1 MRKLICEVQ
10 QMRLYHLLRST
21 TFVCG
26 MMLLPVTAV
35 GAQKNVIQQ
44 TRPVGLI
51 KGSVTSD
58 SGEPLTGVTVKE
70 SGGGNGT
77 VTDIDGNFSVNAA
90 PGSLLTFSYTGFKP
104 QTVKAQEGMQ
114 VVLQS
119 NVNDLNEVVV
129 VGYGTQK
136 KANLTGAVA
145 SVNGSVLENRP
156 ISNIGQGLQG
166 VVPNLNVSMGHGG
179 APGAGASFN
188 VRGTTSLNGGEP
200 LVLVDNV
207 QMDANLVNPDD
218 IESISVLKDAASA
231 AIYGARAAYGV
242 ILITTKKGK
251 LNSRPTVQ
259 FSASGYWQSPAVEM
273 HNVNSLDYLKMIDIA
288 YQNSGGSGHYFNPLV
303 YEYTEKYVNGT
314 YDQPVFFDK
323 SYSAFKYGYNGNTDW
338 WNELYKT
345 SFSQIYNASISGGS
359 QKTRYYV
366 SLGSNNQGG
375 ILKATDEKYN
385 KYNANINVTSE
396 LTPWMEVSAKIAHTY
411 TTEMH
416 PTGGT
421 TAMNNTAYSGLS
433 AYSGMMK
440 SDLSPLMPVK
450 HPDGHYAGQGN
461 FTNPVAIQAQGGNAR
476 YRQNDLWMTAG
487 VKLTPIK
494 GLIVNADYTWNYYG
508 WASTQ
513 HVRNFY
519 DYTAVP
525 GTENYYPWTNPSS
538 VTRSNSD
545 DYYSSFNAFAE
556 YNLSLGNNDHNMK
569 FMVGYNQEKKRTQ
582 YYYAGRKDLIDP
594 ENPAINQAI
603 GDMAIDGNM
612 GQWAV
617 NGTFARFNYDYKGRY
632 LLELN
637 GRYDG
642 SSKFKKGHRYQFFP
656 SISAAWRL
664 SEEKFFEGVKSWWDN
679 MKVRVSYG
687 SLGNQAV
694 NGNFPY
700 LATYGIN
707 TKYGALLGGGRP
719 VAVYAPGLVSS
730 SFTWETVNQID
741 FGFDAAFLRNRLS
754 ASFDWY
760 RRNTKDMLTDGEVL
774 PAVLGASVPRQ
785 NAANLKTVGW
795 ELSLEWN
802 DRLANG
808 LSYHVKGVLSDYQST
823 ITKFNNP
830 TGLISQYYVGRKMN
844 EIWGYV
850 SNGLFQTE
858 QEANAHANQSYLY
871 GGKWT
876 AGDVRFEDLD
886 GNNKIDIGDNTLAN
900 PGDRKIIGNST
911 PRFAFGITAGLEYK
925 GIDFEMFWQGIG
937 KRDWFPGNGSAAYW
951 GFTNEWQTPLTTSLD
966 YWTPE
971 NTNAFFPRLGW
982 ANGGNRNTST
992 RYLQNASYCRL
1003 KNVTLGYTLPRN
1015 ILDKIGV
1022 SRLRVYVT
1030 GENLLTFTSLIKA
1043 FDPETLNNMTYP
1055 INRKIAVGLN
1065 LTF

>member
-58 SGEPLTGVTVKE
+58 SGEPLTGVTVKV

-119 NVNDLNEVVV
+119 SVNDLNEVVV

-145 SVNGSVLENRP
+145 SVNGNVLENRP

-166 VVPNLNVSMGHGG
+166 VVPNLNISMGHGG

-656 SISAAWRL
+656 SISAAWRI

-679 MKVRVSYG
+679 MKLRVSYG

-719 VAVYAPGLVSS
+719 VAVFAPGLVSS

-937 KRDWFPGNGSAAYW
+937 KRDWFPGSGSAAYW

>member
-1 MRKLICEVQ
+1 MRRLICEVQ

-58 SGEPLTGVTVKE
+58 SGEPLTGVTVKV

-119 NVNDLNEVVV
+119 SVNDLNEVVV

-145 SVNGSVLENRP
+145 SVNGNVLENRP

-679 MKVRVSYG
+679 MKLRVSYG

-719 VAVYAPGLVSS
+719 VAVFAPGLVSS

-937 KRDWFPGNGSAAYW
+937 KRDWFPGSGSAAYW

>member
-58 SGEPLTGVTVKE
+58 SGEPLTGVTVKVAN
-70 SGGGNGT
+70 GGNGT
-77 VTDIDGNFSVNAA
+77 VTDIEGNFSVNAA

-119 NVNDLNEVVV
+119 SVNDLNEVVV

-656 SISAAWRL
+656 SISAAWRI

-679 MKVRVSYG
+679 MKLRVSYG

-719 VAVYAPGLVSS
+719 VAVFAPGLVSS

-937 KRDWFPGNGSAAYW
+937 KRDWFPGSGSAAYW

>member
-58 SGEPLTGVTVKE
+58 SGEPLTGVTVKV

-119 NVNDLNEVVV
+119 SVNDLNEVVV

-679 MKVRVSYG
+679 MKLRVSYG

-707 TKYGALLGGGRP
+707 TKYGALLGGRRP
-719 VAVYAPGLVSS
+719 VAVFAPGLVSS

-830 TGLISQYYVGRKMN
+830 TGLISQYYVGHKLN

>member
-58 SGEPLTGVTVKE
+58 SGEPLTGVTVKV

-119 NVNDLNEVVV
+119 SVNDLNEVVV

-679 MKVRVSYG
+679 MKLRVSYG

-719 VAVYAPGLVSS
+719 VAVFAPGLVSS

-830 TGLISQYYVGRKMN
+830 TGLISQYYVGRKLN

-1003 KNVTLGYTLPRN
+1003 KNVTLGYTIPRN

-1055 INRKIAVGLN
+1055 INKKIAVGLN

>member
-1 MRKLICEVQ
+1 MQ
-10 QMRLYHLLRST
+10 QMRFNRLLRNT
-21 TFVCG
+21 TFLCG
-26 MMLLPVTAV
+26 MFLLPSSMVA
-35 GAQKNVIQQ
+35 ASKNAILQ
-44 TRPVGLI
+44 TQPVSQI
-51 KGSVTSD
+51 KGLVLSN
-58 SGEPLTGVTVKE
+58 SGEPLIGVTVRVAG
-70 SGGGNGT
+70 SSVGA
-77 VTDIDGNFSVNAA
+77 VTDIDGNFMLNVAQGT
-90 PGSLLTFSYTGFKP
+90 PLTFSYTGFKSY
-104 QTVKAQEGMQ
+104 TAKAQNGMQ
-114 VVLQS
+114 VTLQS
-119 NVNDLNEVVV
+119 NINDLNEVVV

-145 SVNGSVLENRP
+145 SVNGKVLENRP
-156 ISNIGQGLQG
+156 ISNLGQGLQG
-166 VVPNLNVSMGHGG
+166 VVPNLNISMGRGG

-218 IESISVLKDAASA
+218 IESISVLKDAASS

-251 LNSRPTVQ
+251 INSRPTVQ
-259 FSASGYWQSPAVEM
+259 FSASGYWQKPAVEM
-273 HNVNSLDYLKMIDIA
+273 HNVNSLDYLKMMDIA

-303 YEYTEKYVNGT
+303 YSYVEKYMNGT
-314 YDQPVFFDK
+314 YGLPVFYDK
-323 SYSAFKYGYNGNTDW
+323 SYNVSKYGYNGNTDW

-345 SFSQIYNASISGGS
+345 SFSQIYNASISGGT

-375 ILKATDEKYN
+375 ILKATNEKYN
-385 KYNANINVTSE
+385 KYNTNINVTSE
-396 LTPWMEVSAKIAHTY
+396 LASWLEVSAKITHTY

-421 TAMNNTAYSGLS
+421 TAMNSTAYSGLS

-440 SDLSPLMPVK
+440 SDLSPLMPVR

-461 FTNPVAIQAQGGNAR
+461 FTNPVAIQAQGGNAKTR
-476 YRQNDLWMTAG
+476 KNDLWMSAG
-487 VKLTPIK
+487 IKLTPIK
-494 GLIVNADYTWNYYG
+494 HLVINADYTWNFFG
-508 WASTQ
+508 LSSTQ
-513 HVRNFY
+513 HVKNFY

-538 VTRSNSD
+538 VTKEHND

-556 YNLSLGNNDHNMK
+556 YSLALGKDAHNLR
-569 FMVGYNQEKKRTQ
+569 FMLGYNQEKKQTQ
-582 YYYAGRKDLIDP
+582 YYYGGRKDLIDP
-594 ENPAINQAI
+594 NNPAINQAT
-603 GDMAIDGNM
+603 GDMALNGNM

-617 NGTFARFNYDYKGRY
+617 NGSFARINYDYQGKY

-642 SSKFKKGHRYQFFP
+642 SSKFKKGYRYQFFP
-656 SISAAWRL
+656 SVSVAWRV
-664 SEEKFFEGVKSWWDN
+664 SEEKFFEKMKSWVDN
-679 MKVRVSYG
+679 LKVRSSYG
-687 SLGNQAV
+687 SLGNQV
-694 NGNFPY
+694 VKGDFPY

-707 TKYGALLGGGRP
+707 TKYDAILGGIRP
-719 VAVYAPGLVSS
+719 VAIKAPGLVSP
-730 SFTWETVNQID
+730 SFTWETVNQMDLGID
-741 FGFDAAFLRNRLS
+741 ASVLHNRLNF
-754 ASFDWY
+754 SFDWY

-774 PAVLGASVPRQ
+774 PAVLGAKVPRK

-802 DRLANG
+802 DRLACG

-830 TGLISQYYVGRKMN
+830 TGLISQYYVGHKMN

-850 SNGLFQTE
+850 SNGLFQSDE
-858 QEANAHANQSYLY
+858 EAAKHANQSYLY
-871 GGKWT
+871 GGKWG

-886 GNNKIDIGDNTLAN
+886 GDNRINIGDNTLKN

-911 PRFAFGITAGLEYK
+911 PRFAYGLTAGCEYK
-925 GIDFEMFWQGIG
+925 GFDFEMFWQGIG
-937 KRDWFPGNGSAAYW
+937 KRDWFPGSGTSAYW
-951 GFTNEWQTPLTTSLD
+951 GFTDEWQTPLTTSLD

-971 NTNAFFPRLGW
+971 NTNAFFPKLGW
-982 ANGGNRNTST
+982 ANRGNRVVSS

-1003 KNVTLGYTLPRN
+1003 KNVTLGYSIPKT
-1015 ILDKIGV
+1015 ILNKIGV

-1030 GENLLTFTSLIKA
+1030 GENLFTITSLIKA

-1055 INRKIAVGLN
+1055 INKKIAIGLN

>member
-1 MRKLICEVQ
+1 MRRLICEVQ

-21 TFVCG
+21 TFACG

-58 SGEPLTGVTVKE
+58 SGEPLTGVTVKV

-119 NVNDLNEVVV
+119 SVNDLNEVVV

-145 SVNGSVLENRP
+145 SVNGNVLENRP

-166 VVPNLNVSMGHGG
+166 VVPNLNISMGHGG

-679 MKVRVSYG
+679 MKLRVSYG

-719 VAVYAPGLVSS
+719 VAVFAPGLVSS

-1055 INRKIAVGLN
+1055 INKKIAVGLN

>member
-58 SGEPLTGVTVKE
+58 SGEPLTGVTVKV

-119 NVNDLNEVVV
+119 SVNDLNEVVV

-679 MKVRVSYG
+679 MKLRVSYG

-719 VAVYAPGLVSS
+719 VAVFAPGLVSS

-802 DRLANG
+802 DRLSNG

-886 GNNKIDIGDNTLAN
+886 GNNRIDIGDNTLAN

-937 KRDWFPGNGSAAYW
+937 KRDWFPGSGSAAYW

-1055 INRKIAVGLN
+1055 INKKIAVGLN

>member
-1 MRKLICEVQ
+1 MKQSICKKQE
-10 QMRLYHLLRST
+10 MRLNHLLRSA
-21 TFVCG
+21 TFLCG
-26 MMLLPVTAV
+26 MMLLPSPMA
-35 GAQKNVIQQ
+35 GAPKSITQQ
-44 TRPVGLI
+44 TQPVGLI
-51 KGSVTSD
+51 KGSITSD
-58 SGEPLTGVTVKE
+58 SGEPLIGVTVKVA
-70 SGGGNGT
+70 GGQGA

-90 PGSLLTFSYTGFKP
+90 PGTMLTFSYTGFKT
-104 QTVKAQEGMQ
+104 QTAKAQNGMR
-114 VVLQS
+114 VVLESDVS
-119 NVNDLNEVVV
+119 NLNEVVV

-145 SVNGSVLENRP
+145 SVNGAVLENRP

-166 VVPNLNVSMGHGG
+166 VVPNLNVTMGRGG
-179 APGAGASFN
+179 APGASASFN

-207 QMDANLVNPDD
+207 QMDPNLVNPDD

-259 FSASGYWQSPAVEM
+259 FSASGYWQKPAVEM
-273 HNVNSLDYLKMIDIA
+273 HNVNSLDYLRMIDIA

-303 YEYTEKYVNGT
+303 YSYAEKYANGT
-314 YDQPVFFDK
+314 YDQPVFYDK
-323 SYSAFKYGYNGNTDW
+323 AYNASKYGYCGNTDW

-359 QKTRYYV
+359 EKTSYYV
-366 SLGSNNQGG
+366 SLGANNQGG

-396 LTPWMEVSAKIAHTY
+396 VTPWMEVSAKIAHTY
-411 TTEMH
+411 TTEIH

-421 TAMNNTAYSGLS
+421 TAMNSTPYSGLS
-433 AYSGMMK
+433 PYSGMMK

-461 FTNPVAIQAQGGNAR
+461 FTNPVAIQAQGGNAQF
-476 YRQNDLWMTAG
+476 RQNDLWMTGA

-494 GLIVNADYTWNYYG
+494 GLVVNADYTWNFYG
-508 WASTQ
+508 LSSTQ

-525 GTENYYPWTNPSS
+525 GTENYYPWTNPNS
-538 VTRSNSD
+538 VTKANND

-556 YNLSLGNNDHNMK
+556 YSLALAENSHNLK

-582 YYYAGRKDLIDP
+582 YYYAGRKDLINPD
-594 ENPAINQAI
+594 NPAINQAT
-603 GDMAIDGNM
+603 GDMAINGNM

-617 NGTFARFNYDYKGRY
+617 NGTFARINYDYQGRY

-642 SSKFKKGHRYQFFP
+642 SSKFKKGYRYQFFP
-656 SISAAWRL
+656 SVSLAWRV
-664 SEEKFFEGVKSWWDN
+664 SEEKFFEGMKTWWDN
-679 MKVRVSYG
+679 LKLRGSYG
-687 SLGNQAV
+687 SLGNQV
-694 NGNFPY
+694 VSGNFPY

-707 TKYGALLGGGRP
+707 SKYGALLGGKLP
-719 VAVYAPGLVSS
+719 VAITAPGLVSA

-741 FGFDAAFLRNRLS
+741 LGFDASFLRNRLNV
-754 ASFDWY
+754 SFDWY
-760 RRNTKDMLTDGEVL
+760 RRNTKDMLVDGEAL
-774 PAVLGASVPRQ
+774 PAVLGADVPRM
-785 NAANLKTVGW
+785 NAADLKTLGW

-802 DRLANG
+802 DRLPFG

-830 TGLISQYYVGRKMN
+830 TGLINKYYVGRKLN

-850 SNGLFQTE
+850 SNGLFQSDE
-858 QEANAHANQSYLY
+858 EAAAHANQSYLY
-871 GGKWT
+871 GGKWG
-876 AGDVRFEDLD
+876 AGDVRYEDLNGD
-886 GNNKIDIGDNTLAN
+886 NKINDGDNTLGK
-900 PGDRKIIGNST
+900 PGDRKVIGNST
-911 PRFAFGITAGLEYK
+911 PRFAYGITAGCEYK
-925 GIDFEMFWQGIG
+925 GFDFEMFWQGIG
-937 KRDWFPGNGSAAYW
+937 KRDWFPGQGSAAYW

-966 YWTPE
+966 YWTTE
-971 NTNAFFPRLGW
+971 NRNAFFPKLGW
-982 ANGGNRNTST
+982 NNGGNRVAST
-992 RYLQNASYCRL
+992 RYLQSASYCRL
-1003 KNVTLGYTLPRN
+1003 KSITLGYTIPKA
-1015 ILDKIGV
+1015 ILDKVGV
-1022 SRLRVYVT
+1022 SRLRVYIT
-1030 GENLLTFTSLIKA
+1030 GENLFTFTPLIKA
-1043 FDPETLNNMTYP
+1043 FDPETLDNLTYP
-1055 INRKIAVGLN
+1055 INKKLAVGLN

>member
-58 SGEPLTGVTVKE
+58 SGEPLTGVTVKV

-77 VTDIDGNFSVNAA
+77 VTDIEGNFSVNAA

-119 NVNDLNEVVV
+119 SVNDLNEVVV

-679 MKVRVSYG
+679 MKLRVSYG

-719 VAVYAPGLVSS
+719 VAVFAPGLVSS

-937 KRDWFPGNGSAAYW
+937 KRDWFPGSGSAAYW

-1055 INRKIAVGLN
+1055 INKKIAVGLN

>member
-58 SGEPLTGVTVKE
+58 SGEPLTGVTVKVAN
-70 SGGGNGT
+70 GGNGT

-119 NVNDLNEVVV
+119 SVNDLNEVVV

-556 YNLSLGNNDHNMK
+556 YNLSLGNNDHNIK

-656 SISAAWRL
+656 SISAAWRI

-679 MKVRVSYG
+679 MKLRVSYG

-719 VAVYAPGLVSS
+719 VAVFAPGLVSS

-937 KRDWFPGNGSAAYW
+937 KRDWFPGSGSAAYW

-1043 FDPETLNNMTYP
+1043 FDPETLNNMTYQ
-1055 INRKIAVGLN
+1055 IGRAHV
-1065 LTF
+1065 

>member
-1 MRKLICEVQ
+1 MKRSICKKQE
-10 QMRLYHLLRST
+10 MRLNHLLRSA
-21 TFVCG
+21 TFLCG
-26 MMLLPVTAV
+26 MMLLPSPMA
-35 GAQKNVIQQ
+35 GAPKSITQQ
-44 TRPVGLI
+44 TQPVGLI
-51 KGSVTSD
+51 KGSITSD
-58 SGEPLTGVTVKE
+58 SGEPLIGVTVKVA
-70 SGGGNGT
+70 GGQGA

-90 PGSLLTFSYTGFKP
+90 PGTMLTFSYTGFKT
-104 QTVKAQEGMQ
+104 QTAKAQNGMR
-114 VVLQS
+114 VVLESDVS
-119 NVNDLNEVVV
+119 NLNEVVV

-145 SVNGSVLENRP
+145 SVNGAVLENRP

-166 VVPNLNVSMGHGG
+166 VVPNLNVTMGRGG
-179 APGAGASFN
+179 APGASASFN

-207 QMDANLVNPDD
+207 QMDPNLVNPDD

-259 FSASGYWQSPAVEM
+259 FSASGYWQKPAVEM
-273 HNVNSLDYLKMIDIA
+273 HNVNSLDYLRMIDIA
-288 YQNSGGSGHYFNPLV
+288 YQNSGGSGHYFNSLV
-303 YEYTEKYVNGT
+303 YSYAEKYANGT
-314 YDQPVFFDK
+314 YDQPVFYDK
-323 SYSAFKYGYNGNTDW
+323 TYNASKYGYCGNTDW

-359 QKTRYYV
+359 EKTSYYV
-366 SLGSNNQGG
+366 SLGANNQGG

-396 LTPWMEVSAKIAHTY
+396 VTPWMEVSAKIAHTY

-421 TAMNNTAYSGLS
+421 TAMNSTPYSGLS
-433 AYSGMMK
+433 PYSGMMK

-461 FTNPVAIQAQGGNAR
+461 FTNPVAIQAQGGNAQF
-476 YRQNDLWMTAG
+476 RQNDLWMTGA

-494 GLIVNADYTWNYYG
+494 GLVVNADYTWNFYG
-508 WASTQ
+508 LSSTQ

-525 GTENYYPWTNPSS
+525 GTENYYPWTNPNS
-538 VTRSNSD
+538 VTKANND

-556 YNLSLGNNDHNMK
+556 YSLALAENSHNLK

-582 YYYAGRKDLIDP
+582 YYYAGRKDLINPD
-594 ENPAINQAI
+594 NPAINQAT
-603 GDMAIDGNM
+603 GDMAINGNM

-617 NGTFARFNYDYKGRY
+617 NGTFARINYDYQGRY

-642 SSKFKKGHRYQFFP
+642 SSKFKKGYRYQFFP
-656 SISAAWRL
+656 SVSLAWRV
-664 SEEKFFEGVKSWWDN
+664 SEEKFFEGMKTWWDN
-679 MKVRVSYG
+679 LKLRGSYG
-687 SLGNQAV
+687 SLGNQV
-694 NGNFPY
+694 VSGNFPY

-707 TKYGALLGGGRP
+707 SKYGALLGGKLP
-719 VAVYAPGLVSS
+719 VAITAPGLVSA

-741 FGFDAAFLRNRLS
+741 LGFDASFLRNRLNV
-754 ASFDWY
+754 SFDWY
-760 RRNTKDMLTDGEVL
+760 RRNTKDMLVDGEAL
-774 PAVLGASVPRQ
+774 PAVLGADVPRM
-785 NAANLKTVGW
+785 NAADLKTLGW

-802 DRLANG
+802 DRLPFG

-830 TGLISQYYVGRKMN
+830 TGLINKYYVGRKLN

-850 SNGLFQTE
+850 SNGLFQSDE
-858 QEANAHANQSYLY
+858 EAAAHANQSYLY
-871 GGKWT
+871 GGKWG
-876 AGDVRFEDLD
+876 AGDVRYEDLNGD
-886 GNNKIDIGDNTLAN
+886 NKINDGDNTLGK
-900 PGDRKIIGNST
+900 PGDRKVIGNST
-911 PRFAFGITAGLEYK
+911 PRFAYGITAGCEYK
-925 GIDFEMFWQGIG
+925 GFDFEMFWQGIG
-937 KRDWFPGNGSAAYW
+937 KRDWFPGSGSAAYW

-966 YWTPE
+966 YWTTE
-971 NTNAFFPRLGW
+971 NRNAFFPKLGW
-982 ANGGNRNTST
+982 NNGGNRVAST
-992 RYLQNASYCRL
+992 RYLQSASYCRL
-1003 KNVTLGYTLPRN
+1003 KSITLGYTIPKA
-1015 ILDKIGV
+1015 ILDKVGV
-1022 SRLRVYVT
+1022 SRLRVYIT
-1030 GENLLTFTSLIKA
+1030 GENLFTFTPLIKA
-1043 FDPETLNNMTYP
+1043 FDPETLDNLTYP
-1055 INRKIAVGLN
+1055 INKKLAVGLN

>member
-58 SGEPLTGVTVKE
+58 SGEPLTGVTVKV

-119 NVNDLNEVVV
+119 SVNDLNEVVV

-679 MKVRVSYG
+679 MKLRVSYG

-719 VAVYAPGLVSS
+719 VAVFAPGLVSS

>member
-58 SGEPLTGVTVKE
+58 SGEPLTGVTVKV

-119 NVNDLNEVVV
+119 SVNDLNEVVV

-476 YRQNDLWMTAG
+476 YRQSDLWMTAG

-656 SISAAWRL
+656 SISAAWRI

-679 MKVRVSYG
+679 MKLRVSYG

-830 TGLISQYYVGRKMN
+830 TGLISQYYVGRKLN

-937 KRDWFPGNGSAAYW
+937 KRDWFPGSGSAAYW

>member
-58 SGEPLTGVTVKE
+58 SGEPLTGVTVKV

-119 NVNDLNEVVV
+119 SVNDLNEVVV

-679 MKVRVSYG
+679 MKLRVSYG

-951 GFTNEWQTPLTTSLD
+951 GFTNEWQTPLTTSPD

-1055 INRKIAVGLN
+1055 INKKIAVGLN

>member
-58 SGEPLTGVTVKE
+58 SGEPLTGVTVKV

-119 NVNDLNEVVV
+119 SVNDLNEVVV

-656 SISAAWRL
+656 SISAAWRI

-679 MKVRVSYG
+679 MKLRVSYG

-719 VAVYAPGLVSS
+719 VAVFAPGLVSS

-911 PRFAFGITAGLEYK
+911 PRFAFGITTGLEYK

-1055 INRKIAVGLN
+1055 INKKIAVGLN

>member
-58 SGEPLTGVTVKE
+58 SGEPLTGVTVKV

-119 NVNDLNEVVV
+119 SVNDLNEVVV

-656 SISAAWRL
+656 SISAAWRI

-679 MKVRVSYG
+679 MKLRVSYG

-937 KRDWFPGNGSAAYW
+937 KRDWFPGSGSAAYW

-1055 INRKIAVGLN
+1055 INKKIAVGLN

>member
-1 MRKLICEVQ
+1 MKV
-10 QMRLYHLLRST
+10 
-21 TFVCG
+21 
-26 MMLLPVTAV
+26 
-35 GAQKNVIQQ
+35 
-44 TRPVGLI
+44 
-51 KGSVTSD
+51 
-58 SGEPLTGVTVKE
+58 

-1003 KNVTLGYTLPRN
+1003 KNVTLGYTIPRN

-1055 INRKIAVGLN
+1055 INKKIAVGLN

>member
-1 MRKLICEVQ
+1 MKRSICKKQE
-10 QMRLYHLLRST
+10 MRLNHLLRSA
-21 TFVCG
+21 TFLCG
-26 MMLLPVTAV
+26 MMLLPSPMA
-35 GAQKNVIQQ
+35 GAPKSITQQ
-44 TRPVGLI
+44 TQPVGQI
-51 KGSVTSD
+51 KGSITSD
-58 SGEPLTGVTVKE
+58 SGEPLIGVTVKVA
-70 SGGGNGT
+70 GGQGA

-90 PGSLLTFSYTGFKP
+90 PGTMLTFSYTGFKT
-104 QTVKAQEGMQ
+104 QTAKAQNGMR
-114 VVLQS
+114 VVLESDVS
-119 NVNDLNEVVV
+119 NLNEVVV

-145 SVNGSVLENRP
+145 SVNGAVLENRP

-166 VVPNLNVSMGHGG
+166 VVPNLNVTMGRGG
-179 APGAGASFN
+179 APGASASFN

-207 QMDANLVNPDD
+207 QMDPNLVNPDD

-259 FSASGYWQSPAVEM
+259 FSASGYWQKPAVEM
-273 HNVNSLDYLKMIDIA
+273 HNVNSLDYLRMIDIA
-288 YQNSGGSGHYFNPLV
+288 YQNSGGSGHYFNSLV
-303 YEYTEKYVNGT
+303 YSYAEKYANGT
-314 YDQPVFFDK
+314 YDQPVFYDK
-323 SYSAFKYGYNGNTDW
+323 AYSATKYGYCGNTDW

-359 QKTRYYV
+359 EKTSYYV
-366 SLGSNNQGG
+366 SLGANNQGG

-396 LTPWMEVSAKIAHTY
+396 VTPWMEVSAKIAHTY

-421 TAMNNTAYSGLS
+421 TAMNSTAYSGLS

-461 FTNPVAIQAQGGNAR
+461 FTNPVAIQAQGGNAQF
-476 YRQNDLWMTAG
+476 RQNDLWMTGA

-494 GLIVNADYTWNYYG
+494 GLVVNADYTWNFYG
-508 WASTQ
+508 LSSTQ

-525 GTENYYPWTNPSS
+525 GTENYYPWTNPNS
-538 VTRSNSD
+538 VTKANND

-556 YNLSLGNNDHNMK
+556 YSLALAENSHNLK

-582 YYYAGRKDLIDP
+582 YYYAGRKDLINPD
-594 ENPAINQAI
+594 NPAINQAT
-603 GDMAIDGNM
+603 GDMAINGNM

-617 NGTFARFNYDYKGRY
+617 NGTFARINYDYQGRY

-642 SSKFKKGHRYQFFP
+642 SSKFKKGYRYQFFP
-656 SISAAWRL
+656 SVSLAWRV
-664 SEEKFFEGVKSWWDN
+664 SEEKFFEGMKTWWDN
-679 MKVRVSYG
+679 LKLRGSYG
-687 SLGNQAV
+687 SLGNQV
-694 NGNFPY
+694 VSGNFPY

-707 TKYGALLGGGRP
+707 SKYGALLGGKLP
-719 VAVYAPGLVSS
+719 VAITAPGLVSA

-741 FGFDAAFLRNRLS
+741 LGFDASFLRNRLNV
-754 ASFDWY
+754 SFDWY
-760 RRNTKDMLTDGEVL
+760 RRNTKDMLVDGEAL
-774 PAVLGASVPRQ
+774 PAVLGADVPRM
-785 NAANLKTVGW
+785 NAADLKTLGW

-802 DRLANG
+802 DRLPFG

-830 TGLISQYYVGRKMN
+830 TGLINKYYVGRKLN

-850 SNGLFQTE
+850 SNGLFQSDE
-858 QEANAHANQSYLY
+858 EAAAHANQSYLY
-871 GGKWT
+871 GGKWG
-876 AGDVRFEDLD
+876 AGDVRYEDLNGD
-886 GNNKIDIGDNTLAN
+886 NKINDGDNTLGK
-900 PGDRKIIGNST
+900 PGDRKVIGNST
-911 PRFAFGITAGLEYK
+911 PRFAYGITAGCEYK
-925 GIDFEMFWQGIG
+925 GFDFEMFWQGIG
-937 KRDWFPGNGSAAYW
+937 KRDWFPGQGSAAYW

-966 YWTPE
+966 YWTTE
-971 NTNAFFPRLGW
+971 NRNAFFPKLGW
-982 ANGGNRNTST
+982 NNGGNRVAST
-992 RYLQNASYCRL
+992 RYLQSASYCRL
-1003 KNVTLGYTLPRN
+1003 KSITLGYTIPKA
-1015 ILDKIGV
+1015 ILDKVGV
-1022 SRLRVYVT
+1022 SRLRVYIT
-1030 GENLLTFTSLIKA
+1030 GENLFTFTPLIKA
-1043 FDPETLNNMTYP
+1043 FDPETLNNLTYP
-1055 INRKIAVGLN
+1055 INKKLAVGLN

>member
-10 QMRLYHLLRST
+10 QMRFYHLLRST

-58 SGEPLTGVTVKE
+58 SGEPLTGVTVKV

-119 NVNDLNEVVV
+119 SVNDLNEVVV

-679 MKVRVSYG
+679 MKLRVSYG

-719 VAVYAPGLVSS
+719 VAVFAPGLVSS

-830 TGLISQYYVGRKMN
+830 TGLISQYYVGRKLN

-1003 KNVTLGYTLPRN
+1003 KNVTLGYTIPRN

-1043 FDPETLNNMTYP
+1043 FDPEPLNNMTYP
-1055 INRKIAVGLN
+1055 INKKIAVGLN

>member
-1 MRKLICEVQ
+1 MRRLICEVQ

-21 TFVCG
+21 TFACG

-58 SGEPLTGVTVKE
+58 SGEPLTGVTVKV

-119 NVNDLNEVVV
+119 SVNDLNEVVV

-303 YEYTEKYVNGT
+303 YKYTEKYVNGT

-385 KYNANINVTSE
+385 KYNANINVSSE

-519 DYTAVP
+519 D
-525 GTENYYPWTNPSS
+525 
-538 VTRSNSD
+538 
-545 DYYSSFNAFAE
+545 
-556 YNLSLGNNDHNMK
+556 
-569 FMVGYNQEKKRTQ
+569 
-582 YYYAGRKDLIDP
+582 
-594 ENPAINQAI
+594 
-603 GDMAIDGNM
+603 
-612 GQWAV
+612 
-617 NGTFARFNYDYKGRY
+617 
-632 LLELN
+632 
-637 GRYDG
+637 
-642 SSKFKKGHRYQFFP
+642 
-656 SISAAWRL
+656 
-664 SEEKFFEGVKSWWDN
+664 
-679 MKVRVSYG
+679 
-687 SLGNQAV
+687 
-694 NGNFPY
+694 
-700 LATYGIN
+700 
-707 TKYGALLGGGRP
+707 
-719 VAVYAPGLVSS
+719 
-730 SFTWETVNQID
+730 
-741 FGFDAAFLRNRLS
+741 
-754 ASFDWY
+754 
-760 RRNTKDMLTDGEVL
+760 
-774 PAVLGASVPRQ
+774 
-785 NAANLKTVGW
+785 
-795 ELSLEWN
+795 
-802 DRLANG
+802 
-808 LSYHVKGVLSDYQST
+808 
-823 ITKFNNP
+823 
-830 TGLISQYYVGRKMN
+830 
-844 EIWGYV
+844 
-850 SNGLFQTE
+850 
-858 QEANAHANQSYLY
+858 
-871 GGKWT
+871 
-876 AGDVRFEDLD
+876 
-886 GNNKIDIGDNTLAN
+886 
-900 PGDRKIIGNST
+900 
-911 PRFAFGITAGLEYK
+911 
-925 GIDFEMFWQGIG
+925 
-937 KRDWFPGNGSAAYW
+937 
-951 GFTNEWQTPLTTSLD
+951 
-966 YWTPE
+966 
-971 NTNAFFPRLGW
+971 
-982 ANGGNRNTST
+982 
-992 RYLQNASYCRL
+992 
-1003 KNVTLGYTLPRN
+1003 
-1015 ILDKIGV
+1015 
-1022 SRLRVYVT
+1022 
-1030 GENLLTFTSLIKA
+1030 
-1043 FDPETLNNMTYP
+1043 
-1055 INRKIAVGLN
+1055 
-1065 LTF
+1065 

>member
-1 MRKLICEVQ
+1 MRRLICEVQ

-58 SGEPLTGVTVKE
+58 SGEPLTGVTVKV

-119 NVNDLNEVVV
+119 SVNDLNEVVV

-166 VVPNLNVSMGHGG
+166 VVPNLNVSMGRGG

-656 SISAAWRL
+656 SISAAWRV

-679 MKVRVSYG
+679 MKLRVSYG

-719 VAVYAPGLVSS
+719 VAVFAPGLVSS

-937 KRDWFPGNGSAAYW
+937 KRDWFPGSGSAAYW

-1055 INRKIAVGLN
+1055 INKKIAVGLN